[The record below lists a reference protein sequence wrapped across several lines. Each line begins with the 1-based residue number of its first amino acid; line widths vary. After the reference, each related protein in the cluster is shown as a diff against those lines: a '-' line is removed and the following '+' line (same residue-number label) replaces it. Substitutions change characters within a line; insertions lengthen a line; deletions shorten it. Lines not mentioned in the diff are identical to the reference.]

1 MSSGH
6 FFHFLSLEKISPK
19 QSIRC
24 CGPTTWRTWGPSF
37 FLHLFRVCFLVRD
50 PPHCL
55 TPRLKKTMAAWFNED
70 QRRKLEEFYN
80 SWDGVYYGKN
90 EERFQ
95 ELMKTTGLSRL
106 QVRGWL
112 RNRRNRGVY
121 KGRIV
126 HSVLQ
131 VRGLEWIYKN
141 YAEYPTSHL
150 KKKVGLAISMDPEQV
165 NKWFETRRRRGTPKA
180 ALRSEHDQNPE
191 WLSLL
196 SALRR
201 VVIEDSNGVNHKAFR
216 DLKKKKKEENSFVS
230 HYRLNGGGCPTN
242 APIMTKIAP
251 TMAPYQSQNSFHDDF
266 RFIGSTLAT
275 SFAASL
281 QESQAASPRAQIPL
295 VGAVPSHDHVIPPTS
310 SPITSTPP
318 TLATFGVLHHHQQL
332 SPPTMAASSPQFASL
347 MAPSFP
353 VLGPVIP
360 RLPSSLAL
368 APPASLDGP
377 LPHATTSPHL
387 QLQQVRASLSLPR
400 TQLKQE
406 DTKKHAIPAALQSP
420 IVASSAL
427 AATPNGAES
436 SHKYSIDFLCS

>member
-1 MSSGH
+1 
-6 FFHFLSLEKISPK
+6 
-19 QSIRC
+19 
-24 CGPTTWRTWGPSF
+24 
-37 FLHLFRVCFLVRD
+37 
-50 PPHCL
+50 
-55 TPRLKKTMAAWFNED
+55 MAAWFNED
-70 QRRKLEEFYN
+70 QRRRLEEFYN

-95 ELMKTTGLSRL
+95 ELMKATGLSRL

-150 KKKVGLAISMDPEQV
+150 KKKVGLAIAMDPEQV

-191 WLSLL
+191 WISLL
-196 SALRR
+196 AALRR

-230 HYRLNGGGCPTN
+230 HYRLNGTSTPTN
-242 APIMTKIAP
+242 VPIMTKIAP
-251 TMAPYQSQNSFHDDF
+251 TMAPYQSQNSFRDDF

-281 QESQAASPRAQIPL
+281 QESQALAAGVPRTQIPAASPLAVGLASPHDPQHSAPSPL
-295 VGAVPSHDHVIPPTS
+295 GVLQS
-310 SPITSTPP
+310 P
-318 TLATFGVLHHHQQL
+318 TLATTG
-332 SPPTMAASSPQFASL
+332 SPQQAFPSL
-347 MAPSFP
+347 MTPFHPSHSAPS
-353 VLGPVIP
+353 VLSAPVIP
-360 RLPSSLAL
+360 RLPPSLAL

-377 LPHATTSPHL
+377 LPQVTNSPAPSSSPHSQQQPQQQQP
-387 QLQQVRASLSLPR
+387 QLLLPP
-400 TQLKQE
+400 LKQE
-406 DTKKHAIPAALQSP
+406 DTQQHVIPALPGCLPTLPQSAA
-420 IVASSAL
+420 VAANTSR
-427 AATPNGAES
+427 
-436 SHKYSIDFLCS
+436 KYSLDFLCS